1 MGYRV
6 RPCIRKGERAEE
18 GGGQREDGEQG
29 EDVGGGEGCSCSSSE
44 VEDLRSVHKTP
55 GLTSSTVSED
65 EKPFPYRGN
74 SLHISFQIASIR
86 IPFLTERRH
95 FSQCRAHADYFSEA
109 FFTEVK
115 LWHICTLM
123 DVLQ

>member
-18 GGGQREDGEQG
+18 GGGQR

-74 SLHISFQIASIR
+74 SRHTSFQTAPIR
-86 IPFLTERRH
+86 IPFLTECRH

-109 FFTEVK
+109 FFIEVK
-115 LWHICTLM
+115 PWHICTM
-123 DVLQ
+123 IDVLQ